1 MNKYNTV
8 KKNSDF
14 YRAIHSGCFVKNR
27 SYVVY
32 KCENNIDRFRI
43 GISVSKKLGNAVC
56 RNKCK
61 RQLRSIIDKYKKCYQ
76 NGVDYIIIIRSTF
89 INLDFKDKE
98 IDFLNLIEKVNKGF
112 KKEIINEEKK

>member
-14 YRAIHSGCFVKNR
+14 YNAIHSGFFVKNR
-27 SYVVY
+27 SFVIYRF
-32 KCENNIDRFRI
+32 ENNLDRYRF

-76 NGVDYIIIIRSTF
+76 NGVDYIIIIRNNF
-89 INLDFKDKE
+89 INLDFKEKE
-98 IDFLNLIEKVNKGF
+98 NDFLILIDKINKHF
-112 KKEIINEEKK
+112 KKEIIDE